1 MWRAGVAQWW
11 ECSPPTHASQVR
23 FMDPASYV
31 GWVCCWFLSW
41 LRGSFSGFSG
51 IPPSSKIK
59 IFKFQFDRELEGHG
73 FVSVRLLCVTLVKQ
87 RRLMLMQL
95 SLFRLLSGFKLT
107 LFSLLPTVPNMMQS
121 YCSITSISVKYSC
134 HCNAIYILTVYYFL
148 EDNAIAKV
156 LCDLT
161 VKDNCSE

>member
-1 MWRAGVAQWW
+1 
-11 ECSPPTHASQVR
+11 
-23 FMDPASYV
+23 V
-31 GWVCCWFLSW
+31 GWVCCWFSSL

-51 IPPSSKIK
+51 FRPSPRIK
-59 IFKFQFDRELEGHG
+59 IYKFQFDRELEGHG

-87 RRLMLMQL
+87 RRIMLMQL

-107 LFSLLPTVPNMMQS
+107 LFSLPPTVPNMMQS
-121 YCSITSISVKYSC
+121 YCSITSISVKYSY
-134 HCNAIYILTVYYFL
+134 HCNAIYILTAYDFS

-161 VKDNCSE
+161 IKDNCSK